1 MEPIEYERMD
11 AAEGRMWWYRALHAD
26 VVDAL
31 QHAALPPGLPI
42 LDAGCGTGG
51 LLAWLSQTEPKNGHA
66 LVGIDASPLAA
77 GRASRKAGVPVA
89 LASADRLPFADAS
102 FAAVLSLDVLY
113 HREVDP
119 VAAVAEAHRCLAPGG
134 LLVVN
139 VPAYAWMASNHDRQ
153 VHGVRRFD
161 RGSLAA
167 LLAARPFGRT
177 EVRYRNTLP
186 FPLMVIRRKLAPS
199 AEGQSDVSQFPP
211 LLERLFGGMMA
222 AERAGRRAGLRYP
235 FGGSVFALA
244 TK

>member
-31 QHAALPPGLPI
+31 QHAALPQGLPI

-51 LLAWLSQTEPKNGHA
+51 MLARLSQRPASGHA
-66 LVGIDASPLAA
+66 LLGIDASPLAA
-77 GRASRKAGVPVA
+77 DRALGKSGVPVA

-102 FAAVLSLDVLY
+102 LAAVLSLDVLY

-134 LLVVN
+134 LLVIN
-139 VPAYAWMASNHDRQ
+139 VPAYTWMASTHDRQ

-167 LLAARPFGRT
+167 LLATRPFGHT

-199 AEGQSDVSQFPP
+199 PEGQSDVSQFPP